1 MSRTFI
7 HVVEP
12 AAAKVDPETKDEIK
26 KLRARGFSR
35 DGICRRLRLPPEVV
49 EPVIG
54 VRRFE

>member
-1 MSRTFI
+1 MSRQFI
-7 HVVEP
+7 HVVEGP
-12 AAAKVDPETKDEIK
+12 PKVDPETKDEIK

-35 DGICRRLRLPPEVV
+35 DGICRRLQLPPEVV